1 MARGVESQVWNE
13 GTEGGWCTTGR
24 KNKSVGGNIR
34 MPTMHSGEVA
44 CTRLVCPKRH
54 AEVLNPRTSAVTLF
68 GNKVIAVVLQLI
80 FEQRSWDGGGGV
92 GTMTQLKI
100 CV

>member
-1 MARGVESQVWNE
+1 MLADQPQALLESCVARGVESQVWNE

-44 CTRLVCPKRH
+44 CYGLNCVPKD
-54 AEVLNPRTSAVTLF
+54 TL
-68 GNKVIAVVLQLI
+68 K
-80 FEQRSWDGGGGV
+80 S
-92 GTMTQLKI
+92 
-100 CV
+100 